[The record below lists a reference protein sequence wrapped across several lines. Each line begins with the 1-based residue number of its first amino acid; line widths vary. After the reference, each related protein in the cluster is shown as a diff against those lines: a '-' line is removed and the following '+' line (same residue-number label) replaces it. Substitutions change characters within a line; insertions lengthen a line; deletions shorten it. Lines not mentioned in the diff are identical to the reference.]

1 MIPSIQQFEEEHHI
15 TMGKGLRHIYRK
27 LVLSGKM
34 TVEKFWE
41 TAQLNGI
48 RIDEILGRR

>member
-1 MIPSIQQFEEEHHI
+1 MIPSIQQFEKQKGVV
-15 TMGKGLRHIYRK
+15 MGRGLRHIYRK

-41 TAQLNGI
+41 TAQANNTTINKIISGV
-48 RIDEILGRR
+48 